1 MRAFATYQQLQ
12 DKAQRVDTRTL
23 LKEAA
28 IAKGKTTFLSHS
40 SKDHDL
46 VPGVAQI
53 LREHGGLVYVDDAD
67 TQLPKNDFVE
77 TAARLRKAVSSCK
90 KFVLLVTPRTRDS
103 KWIPWELGL
112 GDGNDGDPNV
122 ALFPSAETA
131 DNQDWSEQ
139 EYLGLY
145 RRILWANF
153 KDKEPEWLV
162 LDHRNNKAITLRSWL
177 SN

>member
-67 TQLPKNDFVE
+67 TQLPKNDFVIGR
-77 TAARLRKAVSSCK
+77 TPSQGRQFVQ
-90 KFVLLVTPRTRDS
+90 KFVLLVTH
-103 KWIPWELGL
+103 
-112 GDGNDGDPNV
+112 
-122 ALFPSAETA
+122 
-131 DNQDWSEQ
+131 
-139 EYLGLY
+139 
-145 RRILWANF
+145 
-153 KDKEPEWLV
+153 EP
-162 LDHRNNKAITLRSWL
+162 A
-177 SN
+177 